1 MVKKE
6 VERAERESREQR
18 KPQDRRHEERTEAS
32 ERNREAMEAQRKA
45 DTDYAR
51 RRVEEARARATEVA
65 PPVGDKTVKR
75 QRKAT
80 TAEPAGPT
88 FTTATTLDELTQAAV
103 VEGARLAPPP
113 WRELIRWWRDQVEFN
128 NVLSTAMREALCEV
142 LGEQAVL
149 LPWTEAGGKV
159 AEDLRATVPGRLVD
173 MMEYNRR
180 WLALPE
186 PRPSHVVSILVDAW
200 LRDQPIDRD
209 HRRTGILPESWR
221 DGRHYDYLPLKTHP
235 YPEPPGSMA
244 GDQHLLPLA
253 ELQQSV
259 IVPVLPLALYDSGT
273 GPMATRG
280 RGAPYA
286 QRLFVEILLDV
297 GRLDRV
303 PGQTA
308 RVEVTLRELV
318 AWLWPNGWKRTR
330 SAGRLGDLQILQRE
344 LLILDSM
351 RILWERML
359 WRLVAVQ
366 ALPTENSR
374 MEDVIVF
381 RVEHLPGSEHG
392 PLLDRDRLR
401 RFGTVSAPAWRAYLR
416 LAYLWDAVKGKN
428 NGARIYATRPVVAR
442 DRRGVLVG
450 ANGKPLRD
458 QRGAVVKDWSD
469 PRAVILGANGKP
481 VSASNPPAYER
492 NPAADRVPMLG
503 PDDLILLAFDDS
515 EVTRGTFRKR
525 LHDARQA
532 LATIAATGAVILE
545 SDHYGGVHVLAENG
559 TRGYAGRARGN
570 AGGGHAV
577 YGWRETRGNAEGD
590 TGKTHAVTLEGDTR

>member
-1 MVKKE
+1 MSVSKDASERHHNADNSGPLDPQIRNPETLAEMVKKE

-18 KPQDRRHEERTEAS
+18 KQQDRRHEERTEAS
-32 ERNREAMEAQRKA
+32 ERNHEAMEAQRKA

-88 FTTATTLDELTQAAV
+88 FATATTLDELTQAAV
-103 VEGARLAPPP
+103 VEGARLTPPP
-113 WRELIRWWRDQVEFN
+113 WRELIRWWRRPGRPQPGPYHSDAEGP
-128 NVLSTAMREALCEV
+128 TRGCWAEHAADAAL
-142 LGEQAVL
+142 GRS
-149 LPWTEAGGKV
+149 GRRKV
-159 AEDLRATVPGRLVD
+159 AEDLRAIVPGAGGPVD

-492 NPAADRVPMLG
+492 NPAADRVCPC
-503 PDDLILLAFDDS
+503 S
-515 EVTRGTFRKR
+515 
-525 LHDARQA
+525 A
-532 LATIAATGAVILE
+532 LTI
-545 SDHYGGVHVLAENG
+545 
-559 TRGYAGRARGN
+559 
-570 AGGGHAV
+570 
-577 YGWRETRGNAEGD
+577 
-590 TGKTHAVTLEGDTR
+590 

>member
-1 MVKKE
+1 MSVSKDASERHHNADNSGPLDPQIRNPETLAEMVKKE

-18 KPQDRRHEERTEAS
+18 KQQDRRHEERTEAS
-32 ERNREAMEAQRKA
+32 ERNGEAMEAQRKA
-45 DTDYAR
+45 DTDYAQ

-149 LPWTEAGGKV
+149 LPWIEAGRKV
-159 AEDLRATVPGRLVD
+159 AEDLRAMVPGADRLVD

-503 PDDLILLAFDDS
+503 PDDLIRLAFDDNLD
-515 EVTRGTFRKR
+515 VPAATRRWR
-525 LHDARQA
+525 LHEARKVARMFAEAGVTVVEQD
-532 LATIAATGAVILE
+532 GAGLRLIE
-545 SDHYGGVHVLAENG
+545 Q
-559 TRGYAGRARGN
+559 RR
-570 AGGGHAV
+570 
-577 YGWRETRGNAEGD
+577 
-590 TGKTHAVTLEGDTR
+590 

>member
-1 MVKKE
+1 M
-6 VERAERESREQR
+6 
-18 KPQDRRHEERTEAS
+18 
-32 ERNREAMEAQRKA
+32 
-45 DTDYAR
+45 
-51 RRVEEARARATEVA
+51 
-65 PPVGDKTVKR
+65 
-75 QRKAT
+75 
-80 TAEPAGPT
+80 
-88 FTTATTLDELTQAAV
+88 
-103 VEGARLAPPP
+103 
-113 WRELIRWWRDQVEFN
+113 
-128 NVLSTAMREALCEV
+128 
-142 LGEQAVL
+142 
-149 LPWTEAGGKV
+149 
-159 AEDLRATVPGRLVD
+159 
-173 MMEYNRR
+173 
-180 WLALPE
+180 
-186 PRPSHVVSILVDAW
+186 SILVDAW

-428 NGARIYATRPVVAR
+428 NGARICATRPVVAR

-503 PDDLILLAFDDS
+503 PDDLIRLAFDDNLD
-515 EVTRGTFRKR
+515 VPAATRRWR
-525 LHDARQA
+525 LHEARKVARMFAEAGVTVVEQD
-532 LATIAATGAVILE
+532 GAGLRLIE
-545 SDHYGGVHVLAENG
+545 Q
-559 TRGYAGRARGN
+559 RR
-570 AGGGHAV
+570 
-577 YGWRETRGNAEGD
+577 
-590 TGKTHAVTLEGDTR
+590 